1 MTISSTTRKAGPL
14 PGNGIAVIFPFAF
27 KVFSGA
33 DLIVVRADADGAE
46 TTLAYG
52 SDYVATL
59 NGNQN
64 LTPGGSITL
73 TVPAAVGETVTIGSD
88 LDMLQPMDI
97 TNLGGFYPRIL
108 NDALD
113 RVTILIQQLAETSS
127 RSLKLAISAP
137 SGVGAQLPAP
147 VPYALLG
154 WNDTGT
160 ALENL
165 DPSGD
170 SSLAVN
176 LASDD
181 PAKGDALMT
190 VKRPLVGAVAMSLH
204 QWHNARAVCLSDFG
218 LGDGVTTDAAAFA
231 AAIAWANSRGGIDA
245 VATPGATLLI
255 PEGHWAPGVLPPIT
269 VSGVE
274 FIGASKSGTVINPPA
289 SGTMFT
295 WGGGTDIVVGGGL
308 RNVKLEYLTTPSSAV
323 VAKLD
328 KASRLTYSDL
338 MLVNIGTLLSLGVS
352 AGRYGSGVAVNGIDG
367 YVCNVGVPL
376 FDLRFGA
383 GLYVSDARVF
393 VGGVA
398 APTHP
403 ASMTTVAGRSVFN
416 GSVGFWDTVQTS
428 NCLFERFDVG
438 VTVVAGGGMVYQNIY
453 LGNTIFDYCRR
464 WSVYLE
470 SQAGGVV
477 AGVRSDQTSWFVSW
491 EEDGIALLGSGY
503 HDNHAFGGK
512 VVIAGKAGVSYAL
525 TGAKNV
531 NFQALQVNSCN
542 RLGSVNAAM
551 LFAAGSQGFT
561 VNACRGN
568 VDTTAVGL
576 PWRAPYGVQV
586 GADADRYLITSCY
599 FEGSTAGYN
608 ITANTAGSAN
618 RRVHNNAGAS
628 YAGFSALSMPASTVR
643 VTNTTPF
650 VWDLDF
656 FGGTITGG
664 YDKNVVGYPGA
675 LQYVHM
681 RLEPGESFACGYS
694 VAPSVIRMIEQ

>member
-1 MTISSTTRKAGPL
+1 MSVNTETPISTSVANGVTT
-14 PGNGIAVIFPFAF
+14 VFPYAF
-27 KVFSGA
+27 TVLDAA
-33 DLIVVRADADGAE
+33 DLRVQGTLDGAE
-46 TTLAYG
+46 TLYTLG
-52 SDYVATL
+52 VDYTVSGIGLPAGAVTFIVAPANGTKITRFRDSAISRSTDYQENGDLLANTL
-59 NGNQN
+59 DLDFDRIWLVLQEIFS
-64 LTPGGSITL
+64 GGKGAPASIR
-73 TVPAAVGETVTIGSD
+73 VAAGETVAALPGAASRA
-88 LDMLQPMDI
+88 LRL
-97 TNLGGFYPRIL
+97 LAF
-108 NDALD
+108 DALGQPTLLPGVD
-113 RVTILIQQLAETSS
+113 SG
-127 RSLKLAISAP
+127 SA
-137 SGVGAQLPAP
+137 
-147 VPYALLG
+147 
-154 WNDTGT
+154 T
-160 ALENL
+160 ALAL
-165 DPSGD
+165 D
-170 SSLAVN
+170 L
-176 LASDD
+176 LSDD

-352 AGRYGSGVAVNGIDG
+352 AGRYGSGVAVHGIDG

-376 FDLRFGA
+376 FDLRYGA

-438 VTVVAGGGMVYQNIY
+438 VTVVAGSGMVYQNIY

-477 AGVRSDQTSWFVSW
+477 AGVRTDQTSWFVSW
-491 EEDGIALLGSGY
+491 EEDAIALLGSGY
-503 HDNHAFGGK
+503 HDNHAFSGK
-512 VVIAGKAGVSYAL
+512 VVIAGKSGTSYAL

-576 PWRAPYGVQV
+576 PWRAPYGIQV

-599 FEGSTAGYN
+599 FEGSTSGYN
-608 ITANTAGSAN
+608 ITANTAGSSN